1 MIEAVVFDMDGV
13 LVDSESQWKSL
24 EAAYFRRLA
33 PGWGPEHDE
42 RSVGLGVEDLHRFL
56 VSEFGVGISL
66 SEFVA
71 HCDETAR
78 EVYERRVVLT
88 PGFVELAR
96 GLRARGV
103 KTALAS
109 SSPARWVELVT
120 RRFALSPL
128 LDAVAAADDAGGKTK
143 PFPDLYLLALSRV
156 GVSPA
161 RALAVEDS
169 EIGLL
174 AARRAGMVC
183 AAFRNGANAGQDLS
197 AADFELAG
205 FSGLD
210 AQALLSRAER
220 A

>member
-1 MIEAVVFDMDGV
+1 MISAVVFDMDGV

-33 PGWGPEHDE
+33 PGWGAEHDE

-56 VSEFGVGISL
+56 VSEFAVGISL
-66 SEFVA
+66 PEFVA

-88 PGFVELAR
+88 SGFVELAR
-96 GLRARGV
+96 GLRASGV
-103 KTALAS
+103 KTAVAS
-109 SSPARWVELVT
+109 SSPARWVDLVM

-128 LDAVAAADDAGGKTK
+128 LDAVATADDAGGRTK
-143 PFPDLYLLALSRV
+143 PFPDLYLLALSRL
-156 GVSPA
+156 GAAPG

-174 AARRAGMVC
+174 AARRAGMIC
-183 AAFRNGANAGQDLS
+183 AAFRNGANAGQNLS
-197 AADFELAG
+197 GADFELTG
-205 FSGLD
+205 FAGLD
-210 AQALLSRAER
+210 ARSLLSRARR